1 MFDLSGEKLII
12 SPRCKA
18 GWTPLYSACHHN
30 NIEVVRLLLD
40 LGASTSITTNLQ
52 KSPLHAAAGQGFAD
66 IVQVLLDAGAYYYN
80 GVGVCAV
87 LCLSYLNAVYGECRQ
102 CLV

>member
-1 MFDLSGEKLII
+1 MFDLSGANLLI

-30 NIEVVRLLLD
+30 NIEVVKLLLD
-40 LGASTSITTNLQ
+40 FGASTNVTTNLQ

-66 IVQVLLDAGAYYYN
+66 IVQVLLDAGTYMYK
-80 GVGVCAV
+80 GVGV
-87 LCLSYLNAVYGECRQ
+87 S
-102 CLV
+102 